1 MSDNTLHMDIE
12 IQDDLAVLL
21 CTASYG
27 THSKRFWLR
36 KPDGSE
42 FTSFDCLRIATDS
55 GYFSE
60 LLKAAVARGDVEEG
74 GKR

>member
-1 MSDNTLHMDIE
+1 MSRMTLHMDIE
-12 IQDDLAVLL
+12 IQEDPTVLL

-27 THSKRFWLR
+27 THSKRCRLR

-42 FTSFDCLRIATDS
+42 FTSFDCLRIVSDS

-60 LLKAAVARGDVEEG
+60 LLEAAIDRGDVEEG
-74 GKR
+74 GAQ